1 MASKPDSG
9 FETGFVDLTLAPA
22 SLAGIESLLPAPFH
36 FGIWVA
42 CVATKKIFA
51 LTDSRINDGLNSA
64 ESFIHREF
72 FALLR
77 RRKA

>member
-1 MASKPDSG
+1 LRLRRWR
-9 FETGFVDLTLAPA
+9 E
-22 SLAGIESLLPAPFH
+22 IESLLPAPFH

-72 FALLR
+72 LR
-77 RRKA
+77 FCVAEKLDIKPQ